1 MSRRVLIPLIVV
13 AVGLGVAAGYHLVA
27 HKPTSSGPDTP
38 ESTKATAWNGRPTT
52 LMSSYHGRVL
62 VLLLGME
69 GCNGTHAAT
78 EFLKKYVEQLP
89 DGASI
94 VRLDVPPPVGE
105 FKTAD
110 AARLP
115 FACGIDKDR
124 LIAEQLDFFYYP
136 TLYIFDRD
144 GELRFS
150 GGCDP
155 ERVPQMVA
163 EIAGEAPGAEK
174 HTYTP
179 PLPAV
184 GTTAP
189 AFTGTTLDGK
199 TVALDELRGTN
210 ATVLIFAKTKCRFTM
225 RAFPGMQQLADSLR
239 DKGVAVAIVNRGE
252 PAEVI
257 RPIYAER
264 APGVTVVVDE
274 SRAITNAYSVTAAP
288 FLFLLD
294 AEGRI
299 VARMPYTFDDATR
312 AVEQLLGLASDAAT
326 APQTGA
332 G

>member
-1 MSRRVLIPLIVV
+1 MSRRVLIPLVVV
-13 AVGLGVAAGYHLVA
+13 AVGLAAMAGYCLVA
-27 HKPTSSGPDTP
+27 HRPTSSGPDTP

-52 LMSSYHGRVL
+52 LMSSYRGRVL

-69 GCNGTHAAT
+69 GCDGTHAAT
-78 EFLKKYVEQLP
+78 EFLTKYVEQLP
-89 DGASI
+89 EGAVI
-94 VRLDVPPPVGE
+94 VRLDVPPPAGE

-110 AARLP
+110 AAKLP
-115 FACGIDKDR
+115 FACGADRDR

-163 EIAGEAPGAEK
+163 QIVAEK
-174 HTYTP
+174 PGEPKRMYTP

-199 TVALDELRGTN
+199 TVRLDELRGAN

-225 RAFPGMQQLADSLR
+225 RAFPGMKQLADSLR

-252 PAEVI
+252 PVEVI

-274 SRAITNAYSVTAAP
+274 SREITNAYSVTAAP
-288 FLFLLD
+288 FVFLLD

-299 VARMPYTFDDATR
+299 AARMPYTFDDATR
-312 AVEQLLGLASDAAT
+312 AVNRLLGLASGAVT

>member
-1 MSRRVLIPLIVV
+1 MNRRVLIPLVVV
-13 AVGLGVAAGYHLVA
+13 AVGLAAAAAYYLA
-27 HKPTSSGPDTP
+27 TQKPTSTEWDGDP
-38 ESTKATAWNGRPTT
+38 AT
-52 LMSSYHGRVL
+52 LMGSYHGRVL

-110 AARLP
+110 AAKLP

-163 EIAGEAPGAEK
+163 EIAGEAPGGEAPAAEAAGAEK

-225 RAFPGMQQLADSLR
+225 RAFPGMKQLADGFR
-239 DKGVAVAIVNRGE
+239 DKGVSLAIVNRGE
-252 PAEVI
+252 PVDVI

-274 SRAITNAYSVTAAP
+274 SREITNAYSVTAAP
-288 FLFLLD
+288 FVFLLD

-312 AVEQLLGLASDAAT
+312 AVNELLGLASDAAT